1 MSTQLMKKKNNK
13 WLWELILSES
23 EGRVE
28 GSVAEILRPLHYVQ
42 GPQNDEKR

>member
-1 MSTQLMKKKNNK
+1 MSTQLMKQRNHK
-13 WLWELILSES
+13 LLCELILSES